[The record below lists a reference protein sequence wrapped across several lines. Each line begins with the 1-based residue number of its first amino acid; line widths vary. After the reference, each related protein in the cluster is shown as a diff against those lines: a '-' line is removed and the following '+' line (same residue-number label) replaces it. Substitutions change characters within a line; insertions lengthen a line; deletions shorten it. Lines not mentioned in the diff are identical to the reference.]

1 MGRKKKEIQT
11 TRLIE
16 EEYLQHNDEETDEIY
31 WMKEALKNALTPYQR
46 KIYITYLE
54 NETYTAT
61 AKVFKVSTPTCQKY
75 ITGLTQKIIDFVNEK
90 MR

>member
-46 KIYITYLE
+46 KIYIT
-54 NETYTAT
+54 
-61 AKVFKVSTPTCQKY
+61 
-75 ITGLTQKIIDFVNEK
+75 
-90 MR
+90 